1 MVICVQQKGNTPGK
15 RRNLKMK
22 KIERFEQ
29 AIENKVKDLRAE
41 GINPTLFWAYRE
53 SIEAGN
59 EKINFSEC
67 IWEHDIEDIA
77 NCLKENG
84 IVEFT
89 ISSTFSSLIET
100 LAEFQK
106 HGFKMAGLTEVNARY
121 TAIGSDEKAKLPAI
135 KMMNI

>member
-1 MVICVQQKGNTPGK
+1 MK
-15 RRNLKMK
+15 R
-22 KIERFEQ
+22 IERFEQ

-41 GINPTLFWAYRE
+41 GINPTLFWAYRTLE
-53 SIEAGN
+53 ETGNDKIDFNEIIWDYEIE
-59 EKINFSEC
+59 E
-67 IWEHDIEDIA
+67 IA

-106 HGFKMAGLTEVNARY
+106 YGFQMAGLTEVNARY
-121 TAIGSDEKAKLPAI
+121 TAIGSNEKAKLPAI
-135 KMMNI
+135 RMIGAAL

>member
-1 MVICVQQKGNTPGK
+1 
-15 RRNLKMK
+15 MK
-22 KIERFEQ
+22 KIEAFEQ

-53 SIEAGN
+53 SIEAEN

-84 IVEFT
+84 ILEFT

-121 TAIGSDEKAKLPAI
+121 TAICSDEKAKLPAI
-135 KMMNI
+135 RMILSA

>member
-1 MVICVQQKGNTPGK
+1 M
-15 RRNLKMK
+15 NLKMK

-29 AIENKVKDLRAE
+29 TIENKVKDLRAE
-41 GINPTLFWAYRE
+41 GINPTLFWAYRTLE
-53 SIEAGN
+53 ETGN
-59 EKINFSEC
+59 DKIDFNEI
-67 IWEHDIEDIA
+67 IWDYEIEDIA

-106 HGFKMAGLTEVNARY
+106 HGFQMAGLTEVNTRFN
-121 TAIGSDEKAKLPAI
+121 AIGSDEKEKRPAI
-135 KMMNI
+135 RMLCM

>member
-1 MVICVQQKGNTPGK
+1 
-15 RRNLKMK
+15 MK
-22 KIERFEQ
+22 KIESFEQ
-29 AIENKVKDLRAE
+29 AIANKVKDLRAE

-53 SIEAGN
+53 RIEAGN

-67 IWEHDIEDIA
+67 IWEHDIEGIVT
-77 NCLKENG
+77 CLKENG
-84 IVEFT
+84 SVEFT

-106 HGFKMAGLTEVNARY
+106 HGFQMAGLTEVNARY

>member
-1 MVICVQQKGNTPGK
+1 MK
-15 RRNLKMK
+15 R
-22 KIERFEQ
+22 IERFEQ

-41 GINPTLFWAYRE
+41 GINSTLFWAYRE
-53 SIEAGN
+53 SIETGN

-67 IWEHDIEDIA
+67 IWEQEIEDIA

-84 IVEFT
+84 ILEFT

-135 KMMNI
+135 RIILSV

>member
-1 MVICVQQKGNTPGK
+1 
-15 RRNLKMK
+15 MK

-53 SIEAGN
+53 SIEAEN

-67 IWEHDIEDIA
+67 IWEHEIEDIA

-84 IVEFT
+84 ILEFT

-100 LAEFQK
+100 LAEFEK
-106 HGFKMAGLTEVNARY
+106 HGFQMAGLTEVNTRFN
-121 TAIGSDEKAKLPAI
+121 AIGSDEKEKRPAI
-135 KMMNI
+135 RMLCM

>member
-1 MVICVQQKGNTPGK
+1 
-15 RRNLKMK
+15 MK
-22 KIERFEQ
+22 KIEAFEL

-67 IWEHDIEDIA
+67 IWEQEIEDIS
-77 NCLKENG
+77 NCLKANG

-106 HGFKMAGLTEVNARY
+106 HGFQMAGLTEVNARY
-121 TAIGSDEKAKLPAI
+121 SSVGSDEKAKLPAI
-135 KMMNI
+135 KMLSI

>member
-1 MVICVQQKGNTPGK
+1 
-15 RRNLKMK
+15 MK

-41 GINPTLFWAYRE
+41 GINPTLFWAYRTLE
-53 SIEAGN
+53 ETGN
-59 EKINFSEC
+59 DKIDFNEI
-67 IWEHDIEDIA
+67 IWDYEIEDIA

-106 HGFKMAGLTEVNARY
+106 YGFQMAGLTEVNARY

-135 KMMNI
+135 RMIGTSL